1 MLSLES
7 SSSFAPLLGDLLNPC
22 FSGAQGGRRQQRKLL
37 DVGSALRSCNAELRD
52 REAPSGSAAAKLRAC
67 HIIPCDCC
75 SPVFTATNVGRDAA
89 SVPASAASFT
99 LDEGLVDRRQQ
110 PDLVAELLPAPVA
123 AARLHDA
130 LRLLLQEVQ
139 CLRAAEGPAKRRIR
153 PAP

>member
-1 MLSLES
+1 MPNSATAKRRPLPPGC
-7 SSSFAPLLGDLLNPC
+7 APATHC
-22 FSGAQGGRRQQRKLL
+22 R
-37 DVGSALRSCNAELRD
+37 
-52 REAPSGSAAAKLRAC
+52 
-67 HIIPCDCC
+67 

-89 SVPASAASFT
+89 SAPASAASFT
-99 LDEGLVDRRQQ
+99 LDEGLDADRRQQ